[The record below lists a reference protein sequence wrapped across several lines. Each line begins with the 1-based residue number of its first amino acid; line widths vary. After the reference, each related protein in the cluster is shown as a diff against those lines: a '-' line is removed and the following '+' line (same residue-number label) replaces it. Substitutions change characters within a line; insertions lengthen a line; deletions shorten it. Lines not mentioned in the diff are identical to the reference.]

1 MRSVHLLR
9 WVLMA
14 VLAATLTF
22 AAVACGSAEEAQ
34 PQPAGA
40 TAEEMA
46 AIVQEAMAAQQPGV
60 TSEEMAAAIQS
71 AMQAQQPGV
80 TTQDVASEIA
90 KALAAQPGG
99 VTSQE
104 MASAI
109 SSAMA
114 AQPGGV
120 TSQEMASAI
129 SSALAEQ
136 PGGVTS
142 EEMASAI
149 ANALA
154 EQPGVTTDD
163 VASEIAKALAAQPG
177 GVTEEQMAMAVESA
191 LMAQPGISQE
201 DIQMAVES
209 AVEVAVAAA
218 VQEAVTT
225 AFAQAEVVEI
235 TGVAGQAMVNPNA
248 KYGGTLTIADYLFP
262 GLNHHPYEHDGHHM
276 NINSMHGKLIE
287 FNPETEDRWDLR
299 GDLAASWEVA
309 GDGVTYTF
317 NLDPRA
323 TWHDGQPVTAED
335 VVYSLDTM
343 QDPDTER
350 PRPTFVHLD
359 SYYKQGN
366 SRAVDQ
372 NTVQVTIEY
381 PSGEFLPTLALA
393 YFNII
398 AKHWDESDLDKTKW
412 SNSMGAGPFLPGEIE
427 NDVSM
432 ELIKNPDYWKEGFP
446 YVDRIHHFIITESGP
461 TIAAFRTGRVLTQ
474 SWAVTPIS
482 NKEAVKLGEEEP
494 DKLDVLWT
502 GSFGPAGMLMPI
514 NPPFNDLRI
523 RQAFNLVFD
532 RHEFVE
538 VFGAGPGTDLAAPY
552 FGVDNWYGYTAE
564 EVANAPGY
572 RQGPNGEKHPDDIA
586 EAKRLLAEW
595 EADHPNGFEATDT
608 TDPWIYTPGEGHKF
622 TMMTRISGD
631 KVSWAELQL
640 EQLRRFLDI
649 DGTLVPIDSAA
660 GISRYNAETGYSGA
674 GDFLVAAQD
683 LGQLM
688 MPSTQ
693 ISFFDGAETCCK
705 WLSEFA
711 PQWFRDAVV
720 EQATEQ
726 DPEKRKEIV
735 RKMQK
740 YLIEEDPGPL
750 LTLWHSVRP
759 HIVNKKLQN
768 FYMGPTLYSQMKWE
782 HVWIEE

>member
-1 MRSVHLLR
+1 MRSVYLLR
-9 WVLMA
+9 WILMA
-14 VLAATLTF
+14 VLAATLMFT
-22 AAVACGSAEEAQ
+22 AMACGSAEA
-34 PQPAGA
+34 PAPPA
-40 TAEEMA
+40 PTPVNFA
-46 AIVQEAMAAQQPGV
+46 AIVQEAMQAQQPGV
-60 TSEEMAAAIQS
+60 TAEDMAAAIQE

-80 TTQDVASEIA
+80 TTQDVGSEIA
-90 KALAAQPGG
+90 KALRAQPGG

-109 SSAMA
+109 AN
-114 AQPGGV
+114 
-120 TSQEMASAI
+120 
-129 SSALAEQ
+129 ALAEQ

-142 EEMASAI
+142 DEMGATI
-149 ANALA
+149 AN
-154 EQPGVTTDD
+154 
-163 VASEIAKALAAQPG
+163 ALAAQPG

-191 LMAQPGISQE
+191 LKAQPGISPE
-201 DIQMAVES
+201 DIQMAVAA
-209 AVEVAVAAA
+209 AVEVAVQA
-218 VQEAVTT
+218 AVTT
-225 AFAQAEVVEI
+225 AFGQVTAVEI
-235 TGVAGQAMVNPNA
+235 TGVTGQAMANPNA
-248 KYGGTLTIADYLFP
+248 KYGGTLTIANYLFP
-262 GLNHHPYEHDGHHM
+262 GLNHHPYEFYGHQM

-287 FNPETEDRWDLR
+287 FNPETEDRWDIR

-317 NLDPRA
+317 NLDERA
-323 TWHDGQPVTAED
+323 TWHDGLPVTAED

-350 PRPTFVHLD
+350 PRPAFTQLD
-359 SYYKQGN
+359 SFYKQGN

-372 NTVQVTIEY
+372 NTVQVTIEN
-381 PSGEFLPTLALA
+381 PSGEFIPTLALSP
-393 YFNII
+393 FNII
-398 AKHWDESDLDKTKW
+398 AKHWGESDIDTTKW

-446 YVDRIHHFIITESGP
+446 YVDRIQHFIITESGP

-474 SWAVTPIS
+474 SWLVTPMS
-482 NKEAVKLGEEEP
+482 NKEAIKLGEEEP
-494 DKLDVLWT
+494 DKLDVVWS
-502 GSFGPAGMLMPI
+502 GSFGPAGIFMTI

-523 RQAFNLVFD
+523 RQAFNLAFD

-552 FGVDNWYGYTAE
+552 YGVDNWYGYTAE
-564 EVANAPGY
+564 ELANAPGY

-586 EAKRLLAEW
+586 EAKRLIAEW

-649 DGTLVPIDSAA
+649 DGTLTPVDSAA
-660 GISRYNAETGYSGA
+660 GISRYNSETGYRGA
-674 GDFLVAAQD
+674 GDFLMAAQD
-683 LGQLM
+683 LAMLM
-688 MPSTQ
+688 TPGDQTGFITALEQGS
-693 ISFFDGAETCCK
+693 K
-705 WLSEFA
+705 WKTELA
-711 PQWFRDAVV
+711 PQWFKDAMV
-720 EQATEQ
+720 EQRTEQ

-750 LTLWHSVRP
+750 LSLWHSVRP
-759 HIVNKKLQN
+759 YIVNKKLQN
-768 FYMGPTLYSQMKWE
+768 FHMAPTLYSQLKWE
-782 HVWIEE
+782 HVWIQE